1 MSICSKCKQ
10 PWSLDDQALRRS
22 KASKQGIETRRA
34 RGEKVGASFKYNWQ
48 EIIDF
53 KISNPTFGY
62 KRIAK
67 HFGCSETTAYQA
79 IKSDERSR
87 ALVEVSKLARHEKPK
102 TILLPKNFKRRESK
116 PENLPLP
123 MGLQA

>member
-22 KASKQGIETRRA
+22 QASKQGIETRRA

-48 EIIDF
+48 EIINF

-67 HFGCSETTAYQA
+67 HFGCCESTAHKA
-79 IKSDERSR
+79 IQSDERSR
-87 ALVEVSKLARHEKPK
+87 ALVEVSRLAKREKGN
-102 TILLPKNFKRRESK
+102 TILLPKNFKRK
-116 PENLPLP
+116 QIIKNLPLP
-123 MGLQA
+123 VGLQA